1 MSLGAWAK
9 QELCM
14 PLCTVG
20 TSSAPCNRGGRRQ
33 SGGGMRRTC
42 AGVYP
47 RWHGEMEG
55 ATRGHARWV
64 GQRVAR
70 SKTGQWPRFVWWP
83 VWELMSTRKLHVFP
97 ESAGSTWGQRRSL
110 SEPSVLPAVS
120 IKFQSSSSSSSSF
133 TCRAASSWSC
143 TRVMVSDRLRH
154 GLPLTFDFAPPAAS
168 CMCSPSFATACR

>member
-1 MSLGAWAK
+1 MSGDEDEAGAVHDDAGEHSDEPGGVGEAGVVHALMHSWDILRAVQQGRQAAK
-9 QELCM
+9 W
-14 PLCTVG
+14 
-20 TSSAPCNRGGRRQ
+20 
-33 SGGGMRRTC
+33 GGGMRRTC

-97 ESAGSTWGQRRSL
+97 ESAGSTTLSL
-110 SEPSVLPAVS
+110 R
-120 IKFQSSSSSSSSF
+120 
-133 TCRAASSWSC
+133 T
-143 TRVMVSDRLRH
+143 
-154 GLPLTFDFAPPAAS
+154 
-168 CMCSPSFATACR
+168 